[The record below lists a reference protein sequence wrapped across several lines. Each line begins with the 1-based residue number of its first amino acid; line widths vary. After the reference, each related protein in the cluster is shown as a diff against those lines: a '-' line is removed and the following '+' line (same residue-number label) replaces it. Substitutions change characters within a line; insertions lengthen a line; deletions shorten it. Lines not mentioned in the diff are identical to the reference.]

1 MDYRVRELTLCEK
14 TAFRTAALAAGIL
27 VGHLFYDSF
36 AAGLIIGILMFF
48 LEKPFREALKESRQ
62 RVLAGQFKDMLY
74 SMASSVSTGRDLGQA
89 IEESA
94 VFWQG
99 TYDEDDLI
107 IREIRLME
115 KKMKQS
121 NMSSIE
127 VLGDFASRSGL
138 EDAEDL
144 TLICATCRETGADLA
159 AALQKGADIIGD
171 KISMEREIQTVMS
184 QKRFEGRIVGA
195 MPVLITAAIRIV
207 SPEYL
212 APLFQTMT
220 GRIISTFSLI
230 LMTAGFLSIE
240 RVNKIEI

>member
-48 LEKPFREALKESRQ
+48 LEKPFREALKERRQ
-62 RVLAGQFKDMLY
+62 RVLARQFKDMLY
-74 SMASSVSTGRDLGQA
+74 SSVSTGRDLGQA

-94 VFWQG
+94 VFWQS